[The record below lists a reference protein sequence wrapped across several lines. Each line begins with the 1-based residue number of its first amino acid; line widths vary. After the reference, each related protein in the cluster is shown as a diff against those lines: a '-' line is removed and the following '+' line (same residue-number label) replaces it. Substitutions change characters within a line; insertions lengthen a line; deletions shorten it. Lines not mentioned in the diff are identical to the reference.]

1 MNKYLEKEKPQTN
14 RKRLKVEHNNPVA
27 AEKKGKEIIH
37 IHTNTTYSQQE
48 RDLRLYT
55 PYKEENNSTLRNTHN
70 EIEGLEIDWDWE
82 DDQNTYFI
90 R

>member
-1 MNKYLEKEKPQTN
+1 M
-14 RKRLKVEHNNPVA
+14 KVEHNNPVA

-55 PYKEENNSTLRNTHN
+55 PYKEENNSTLRNTMKLKDSKSIGIG
-70 EIEGLEIDWDWE
+70 EM
-82 DDQNTYFI
+82 I
-90 R
+90 RTHILYAN